1 MKKIFLILML
11 FVSVLLT
18 GCSNSSLEVISF
30 ETLKAKIN
38 NKESFVV
45 YFSDNEKNI
54 LETRLSQ
61 IKDEY
66 NITAYKVNTTK
77 ISSNERL
84 EFQTIVDYETPSIVF
99 VIEGLDSSKLS
110 HITNTDTTKKQIIA
124 RLKDMNFI
132 KEN

>member
-1 MKKIFLILML
+1 MKKLFLVLIL

-18 GCSNSSLEVISF
+18 GCSNSSLEVINL
-30 ETLKAKIN
+30 ETLKEKIN

-45 YFSDNEKNI
+45 YFGNNDENI
-54 LETRLSQ
+54 LETRLSD

-66 NITAYKVNTTK
+66 NITAYKVNTDK
-77 ISSNERL
+77 ISTDEKL
-84 EFQTIVDYETPSIVF
+84 AFQTVIDYETPSIVF
-99 VIEGLDSSKLS
+99 VIDGLDSSKLS